1 MENDVVRVR
10 LSEDL
15 KIKLLNQAKQE
26 RISSSQLI
34 RQYIEKGLSVD
45 GYKNSMDMISEI
57 TEQALKNVLLPQI
70 ERLVKLIIKLGK
82 INGAGYYLQLSN
94 LVNAKDRKGVE
105 TLIEIVQNCNKL
117 AIEYMSQKDSNVDT
131 FLLNHKEL
139 ADKALRLK
147 NPLHGYV
154 E

>member
-57 TEQALKNVLLPQI
+57 TEQALKNVL
-70 ERLVKLIIKLGK
+70 RNNFV
-82 INGAGYYLQLSN
+82 
-94 LVNAKDRKGVE
+94 
-105 TLIEIVQNCNKL
+105 
-117 AIEYMSQKDSNVDT
+117 
-131 FLLNHKEL
+131 
-139 ADKALRLK
+139 
-147 NPLHGYV
+147 
-154 E
+154 